1 MSLHHYFCNKVFKVT
16 TMMNCVWLIIV
27 HKFDAI
33 NFSICISNS
42 IVLSQVKVFF
52 QVLLGLLQ
60 KVPLGLL
67 QKVPLGLLQKV
78 PLGLLQKV
86 LLNLLQKMMLLDP
99 LSGLSVT
106 LLCTLHDPIHIQFSF
121 TITQHMQFN
130 FVITQHMQFCQPSM
144 HECNCTSCKTIL
156 GDRN

>member
-1 MSLHHYFCNKVFKVT
+1 MSLHHYFRNKVFKFT

-42 IVLSQVKVFF
+42 IVLSQVKVLL

-86 LLNLLQKMMLLDP
+86 PLGLLQKVPLGLLQKVPLGLLQKVPLGLLQKVPLGLLQKMMLLDP
-99 LSGLSVT
+99 LSGLLVSKHCYAV
-106 LLCTLHDPIHIQFSF
+106 
-121 TITQHMQFN
+121 
-130 FVITQHMQFCQPSM
+130 
-144 HECNCTSCKTIL
+144 
-156 GDRN
+156 